1 MAPKDALVKVMQRV
15 IAMTERRL
23 LDEQGRPYFDLSFYA
38 VNKRGEYAGATAYE
52 GGNFAVCDA
61 KGPRVEDSVF
71 LFTGR
76 SPTKTRGDSAYVRP
90 A

>member
-1 MAPKDALVKVMQRV
+1 
-15 IAMTERRL
+15 MTEKRL

-52 GGNFAVCDA
+52 GGTFAVCDTN
-61 KGPRVEDSVF
+61 GPRVEDSIF
-71 LFTGR
+71 LFKGS
-76 SPTKTRGDSAYVRP
+76 SPRKTRADSAYVSP